1 MRKLKDILNHKD
13 NNLPIPEQKK
23 LLRKIFLLEREQLFH
38 ETNDVNWGAKQFFR
52 ALELLK
58 IPEKQL
64 KEQLIA
70 KKLFLACYFPIR
82 FELDIARF
90 SEEYWLFPAVQEG
103 KGLLWFQYGDGKE
116 NYIKNKY
123 GILEK
128 KKEHCFEYN
137 SSMPPMLCFVP
148 GLAASKEG
156 YRLGYGGGYYDR
168 FLKSNRDQIT
178 AIFCLPS
185 ERFLID
191 DLPKESSD
199 EKVDLIVW

>member
-1 MRKLKDILNHKD
+1 MRKLKDILNDKD
-13 NNLPIPEQKK
+13 NKLPIPEQKK
-23 LLRKIFLLEREQLFH
+23 LLRKILLLEREKLFK
-38 ETNDVNWGAKQFFR
+38 ESTDANWGAKQFFR

-64 KEQLIA
+64 KEQLAA
-70 KKLFLACYFPIR
+70 KKLFLACYFPIK

-90 SEEYWLFPAVQEG
+90 AEEFWLFPAVQEG
-103 KGLLWFQYGDGKE
+103 NQLLWFSYGDGKE
-116 NYIKNKY
+116 NYFTNKY

-128 KKEHCFEYN
+128 KREHCFEYN

-148 GLAASKEG
+148 GLAASRDG

-168 FLKSNRDQIT
+168 FLKMNRQHIT

-185 ERFLID
+185 EKFLVD
-191 DLPKESSD
+191 DLPKESTD